1 MFFSITKLHQCNRL
15 LYPILRDH
23 SSMSFLKID
32 QLQKYLR
39 HVLEN
44 DLWGVR
50 RCEWKSMKC
59 LHTHEVKL
67 DAGVSSTLLYRLNA
81 YVHPHIWEYSC
92 ISNLYP
98 LPSWR
103 TLRPND
109 RLIWIPH
116 SWPHYMLQFVIILA
130 ILPTVSNQ
138 SVGLFYNQEK

>member
-1 MFFSITKLHQCNRL
+1 LFFSITKLHQCSRL

-23 SSMSFLKID
+23 SSTSFLKIGR
-32 QLQKYLR
+32 LQKYLR

-50 RCEWKSMKC
+50 RCEWMSMKC
-59 LHTHEVKL
+59 HHIREAKL
-67 DAGVSSTLLYRLNA
+67 DGGVFSTLLYRLNA
-81 YVHPHIWEYSC
+81 YVRPHIWEYSC

-98 LPSWR
+98 PPSWR

-116 SWPHYMLQFVIILA
+116 SWPHYMLQFLIIRA
-130 ILPTVSNQ
+130 SLPTGFNQ
-138 SVGLFYNQEK
+138 SFSLFYNQEK